1 MTKTELIILLIS
13 KVIYQNG
20 MNKSLCR

>member
-1 MTKTELIILLIS
+1 MTKAELIILLIS
-13 KVIYQNG
+13 KIIYQNG